1 MQEEAIRLA
10 KRVADM
16 LGCSRREAELYIE
29 GGWVTVD
36 GAAVEAPQARVAPA
50 QEVELLPGAKPEP
63 IEPATLVLHK
73 PPGYATDGP
82 GKPAASLLTAQARS
96 PADRTGL
103 RILQRHFRQLE
114 CAAPL
119 ETAASGLV
127 VFTQDARVLRKLVE
141 DAVYV
146 EHEMMVDVRD
156 AVSPETLRSLNR
168 PNGKV
173 SVSRQQDGVTGLRFA
188 VKGLRPGRLAQV
200 CDEAG
205 LTILSIKRQRLGSVG
220 LAGLREGQWRYLAK
234 DERF

>member
-1 MQEEAIRLA
+1 MQEEVIRLA

-36 GAAVEAPQARVAPA
+36 GAGVEAPQARVAPA
-50 QEVELLPGAKPEP
+50 QDVVLLPGAKPEP
-63 IEPATLVLHK
+63 LEPATIVLHK
-73 PPGYATDGP
+73 PAGYATSGP
-82 GKPAASLLTAQARS
+82 GEQAASLLTAQARS
-96 PADRTGL
+96 PADKAGV

-114 CAAPL
+114 CVAPL

-127 VFTQDARVLRKLVE
+127 VFSQDARVIRKLVE

-146 EHEMMVDVRD
+146 EHEMMVDVQGPVTED
-156 AVSPETLRSLNR
+156 VLRSLNR

-173 SVSRQQDGVTGLRFA
+173 SVSRQQEGVTGLRFA

-220 LAGLREGQWRYLAK
+220 MAGLREGQWRYLAQA
-234 DERF
+234 ERF